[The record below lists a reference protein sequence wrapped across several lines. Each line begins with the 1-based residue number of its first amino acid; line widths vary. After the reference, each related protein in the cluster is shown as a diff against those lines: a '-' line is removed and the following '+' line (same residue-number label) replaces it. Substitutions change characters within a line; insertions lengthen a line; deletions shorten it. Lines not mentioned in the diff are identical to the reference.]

1 MKRRDFMGL
10 AGVTAIATL
19 SGCSSK
25 TVANKNNT
33 TAQITNS
40 FNTTLTPIYKKTIA
54 EQANPLRK
62 KRVIVIGGGFGGL
75 NTASAIKMFDS
86 NQEIEV
92 IVIERNAHYFVCPM
106 SNTLLSGDSTFKKE
120 DFVFDYSNV
129 QKEYGFEVMQAEVV
143 GIDRIS
149 QTVSTSNGFLEYDYL
164 VMAPG
169 IEYNYEVEFPHWSK
183 AKIRQAKLE
192 APGGLISDAGIEH
205 TRLIQQLAEFKENGG
220 EGIIAIIPP
229 RPNITSSLESS
240 VAHKSLQ
247 RCKPAPYE
255 RACMIAN
262 WIKKN
267 NLVGKAKVMIL
278 DNSVRPQ
285 AKAVAFEQVFKE
297 LYSDVIEYVGG
308 FDLMDVDFDKKEITY
323 RSIND
328 DADYIKST
336 MKYDVL
342 NLIPIQQAS
351 SLISMAGLK
360 TNSWGGAVLAKR
372 KFYTQTDDK
381 IYVIGDSAFYGKGTY
396 EGKTKKGGIPAAAQT
411 AYSSAKTAGEMIAN
425 RILKNEDNSIG
436 NLSASCFSMVKS
448 ADERF
453 GIAIYKDF
461 KFTDNGFTIKESVP
475 KIDGKYY
482 NPTAGLGLIGWFEAI
497 TADTFA
503 TFSPTVRELS

>member
-1 MKRRDFMGL
+1 MKRRTFMGF
-10 AGVTAIATL
+10 ASASAIVAL
-19 SGCSSK
+19 SGCVSP
-25 TVANKNNT
+25 TPNT
-33 TAQITNS
+33 TKTNNS
-40 FNTTLTPIYKKTIA
+40 QNKSLTPIRKKTK
-54 EQANPLRK
+54 Q
-62 KRVIVIGGGFGGL
+62 RVIVIGGGFGGL
-75 NTASAIKMFDS
+75 NTASAIVATDNDK
-86 NQEIEV
+86 EIEV
-92 IVIERNAHYFVCPM
+92 IVIEKNQHYFVCPM

-143 GIDRIS
+143 GIDRTT
-149 QTVSTSNGFLEYDYL
+149 QTVSTSAGFLEYDFL

-169 IEYNYEVEFPHWSK
+169 IEYNYEVEFPHWSE

-192 APGGLISDAGIEH
+192 APGGLISDTGIEH
-205 TRLIQQLAEFKENGG
+205 TRLIQQLAQFKENGG

-229 RPNITSSLESS
+229 RPNITKSLESS
-240 VAHKSLQ
+240 IAHKSLQ

-278 DNSVRPQ
+278 DNSARPQ

-308 FDLMDVDFDKKEITY
+308 FDLMDVDFDKKEIAY

-328 DADYIKST
+328 DADYEKNT

-342 NLIPIQQAS
+342 NLIPLQKAS
-351 SLISMAGLK
+351 SLISMAGIK
-360 TNSWGGAVLAKR
+360 TNAWGGAVLAKR
-372 KFYTQTDDK
+372 RFYTKTDDK
-381 IYVIGDSAFYGKGTY
+381 VYVIGDSAFYGKGTF
-396 EGKTKKGGIPAAAQT
+396 KDNPKQKGGVPAAAQT
-411 AYSSAKTAGEMIAN
+411 AYSSAKIAGEMITN
-425 RILKNEDNSIG
+425 RILKNIDAPITDM
-436 NLSASCFSMVKS
+436 SASCFSMVKS
-448 ADERF
+448 SDERF

-461 KFTDNGFTIKESVP
+461 KFTDKGFTITESVP

-482 NPTAGLGLIGWFEAI
+482 NIEAGIGLTGWLDAI

-503 TFSPTVRELS
+503 TFTPTIRSL

>member
-1 MKRRDFMGL
+1 MKRRTFMGF
-10 AGVTAIATL
+10 AGASAVMAL
-19 SGCSSK
+19 GGCTTPTPDTNK
-25 TVANKNNT
+25 T
-33 TAQITNS
+33 TNS
-40 FNTTLTPIYKKTIA
+40 QQKTFNTTLNPIRKKT
-54 EQANPLRK
+54 N
-62 KRVIVIGGGFGGL
+62 KRVVVIGGGFGGL
-75 NTASAIKMFDS
+75 NTASAIVATDS
-86 NQEIEV
+86 NKEIEV
-92 IVIERNAHYFVCPM
+92 IVIERNQHYFVCPM
-106 SNTLLSGDSTFKKE
+106 SNTLLSGDSKFKKE
-120 DFVFDYSNV
+120 NFVFDYTNV
-129 QKEYGFEVMQAEVV
+129 QKEYGFEVIQAEVV

-149 QTVSTSNGFLEYDYL
+149 QTVSTSSGFLEYDFL

-169 IEYNYEVEFPHWSK
+169 IEYNYEVEFPHWSE

-192 APGGLISDAGIEH
+192 APGGLISDSGIEH
-205 TRLIQQLAEFKENGG
+205 ARLIQQLSEFKANGG

-229 RPNITSSLESS
+229 RPHITKSLKSS

-278 DNSVRPQ
+278 DNSPRPQ
-285 AKAVAFEQVFKE
+285 AKAVAFEQVFKD

-328 DADYIKST
+328 DADYVKST

-342 NLIPIQQAS
+342 NLIPIQKAS
-351 SLISMAGLK
+351 SLISMAGIK

-372 KFYTQTDDK
+372 RFYTKTDNK
-381 IYVIGDSAFYGKGTY
+381 VYVIGDSAFYGKGTL
-396 EGKTKKGGIPAAAQT
+396 KNNPKKKGGIPAAAQT
-411 AYSSAKTAGEMIAN
+411 AYSSAKIAGEMIAN
-425 RILKNEDNSIG
+425 RILNNVDKPINDI
-436 NLSASCFSMVKS
+436 SASCFSMVKS
-448 ADERF
+448 DKDKF

-461 KFTDNGFTIKESVP
+461 KFTDKGFTIEETIP
-475 KIDGKYY
+475 KDNGKYY
-482 NPTAGLGLIGWFEAI
+482 NTNAGAGLTGWFEAI

-503 TFSPTVRELS
+503 TFTPTVQSL